1 MAIFITMSKQRI
13 DENSFEGGVGGS
25 AGTLNY
31 QTGYGTPASP
41 DNQSPDHF
49 ESSNNNKAVNQNSNV
64 APSSVDSGSMSSQ
77 IDALY
82 SDPKKARAI
91 TPDKVECGL
100 KYVLGQQ
107 IKKDKR
113 EAKKEV
119 VKQLLKDP
127 DYYNGLHMLNITDK
141 DMVNN
146 MSENKQHPND
156 APARTKVTPNVE
168 ETKKIFAEMMKGHD
182 NKYVVNSQICDVMK
196 QMWEQKK
203 ARRLGSQ

>member
-1 MAIFITMSKQRI
+1 MSKQRI

-41 DNQSPDHF
+41 NNQNPDHF

-64 APSSVDSGSMSSQ
+64 AKNAQSTGSMEKSV
-77 IDALY
+77 DALY
-82 SDPKKARAI
+82 AGKKETP
-91 TPDKVECGL
+91 TPDEVVTGI
-100 KYVLGQQ
+100 KYELGQQ

-113 EAKKEV
+113 VAKEEV
-119 VKQLLKDP
+119 MKNLRKNPKFYSSLA
-127 DYYNGLHMLNITDK
+127 MLGINDK
-141 DMVNN
+141 DMVDN
-146 MSENKQHPND
+146 MTENKHPND
-156 APARTKVTPNVE
+156 APARLKITPNVE

-182 NKYVVNSQICDVMK
+182 TKYVVNSQICDVMK

-203 ARRLGSQ
+203 ARKLGSQ